1 MHGRYDSDMNI
12 LYEEDGAIKVA
23 SVMADNTTSLQ
34 VETPHGK
41 RAKIKAGN
49 VLLRF
54 AQPPVAGFMEAAEAQ
69 AAELEAD
76 FLWEVSGADE
86 FMFADLA
93 RDYYGHEPSP
103 VEATA
108 VALKLHGSP
117 MYFYKKGKG
126 RYKAA
131 PEENL
136 RAALASEEKKRIQA
150 ETVAGYVRELA
161 AFTLPAAFTPQV
173 VEMLLYHPDKN
184 TLEYKAL
191 DKACAETG
199 LLPTRL
205 LERCGAI
212 PSSHDYH
219 LNRFLREHFPR
230 GPGFPE
236 LGPLHPPGDPA
247 PSDAIAFSI
256 DDAATTEIDDAFS
269 VKRLD
274 NGNWRIGIHIAAP
287 ALGLRPGDALDEI
300 AATRLSTVYMPGRK
314 ITMLPDDVVDHFTLG
329 QDSRCPAVSMYLEV
343 APDLSIVGHE
353 SAVDHVEIAA
363 NLRHDTLEPVF
374 NEDTVLS
381 GMGDYPYKEELLLL
395 WQFAGQLKAGRGKP
409 EGRAN
414 FPDYNFSVENDRVTI
429 TERRRDTPIDRV
441 VSELMIHVNSQWGRQ
456 LAEAEIAAIYR
467 TQDNGKVRMST
478 VAGPHQGLGVSHYIW
493 ASSPLRRYV
502 DLINQRQLVA
512 LLTGATVPYA
522 ARDERLLAAMRGFE
536 LAYEAYGNIQDQMER
551 YWSLRYLLQ
560 EEISVLPA
568 AVVKE
573 NLVRLDG
580 VPLFLRCAGMAEQA
594 PGSRVEVEVGGVD
607 LLELACQ
614 CRFIRPLEK

>member
-1 MHGRYDSDMNI
+1 MNI

-41 RAKIKAGN
+41 RAKIKASN

-54 AQPPVAGFMEAAEAQ
+54 TQPAVTGFMEAAEALV
-69 AAELEAD
+69 AELDAD
-76 FLWEVSGADE
+76 FLWECSGSDE

-103 VEATA
+103 LEAAA

-131 PEENL
+131 PDENL
-136 RAALASEEKKRIQA
+136 KAALASEEKKRLQA

-161 AFTLPAAFTPQV
+161 ASVLPTAFTPQV
-173 VEMLLYHPDKN
+173 VEMLLYRPDKN

-219 LNRFLREHFPR
+219 LNRFLREHFPQ
-230 GPGFPE
+230 GPGFPAV
-236 LGPLHPPGDPA
+236 GPLHPPGDPA
-247 PSDAIAFSI
+247 TSDAVAFSI

-269 VKRLD
+269 VKRLG

-287 ALGLRPGDALDEI
+287 ALGLKPGDALDEI
-300 AATRLSTVYMPGRK
+300 AAQRLSTVYMPGRK
-314 ITMLPDDVVDHFTLG
+314 ITMLPDEVVSHFTLG
-329 QDSRCPAVSMYLEV
+329 QDSRCPALSMYLEV

-353 SAVDHVEIAA
+353 SNLDHVEIAA

-374 NEDTVLS
+374 NEETVLS
-381 GMGDYPYKEELLLL
+381 GAGDYPYKDELLLL
-395 WQFAGQLKAGRGKP
+395 WQFAGQLKTNRGKAD
-409 EGRAN
+409 GRAN
-414 FPDYNFSVENDRVTI
+414 FPDYNFAVENDRVVI

-441 VSELMIHVNSQWGRQ
+441 VSELMIHVNSQWGRK
-456 LAEAEIAAIYR
+456 LAEAGIAAIYR

-512 LLTGATVPYA
+512 LLTGAPAPYT

-536 LAYEAYGNIQDQMER
+536 LAYEAYGSIQDQMER

-560 EEISVLPA
+560 EEISTLPA
-568 AVVKE
+568 TVVKE

-580 VPLFLRCAGMAEQA
+580 VPLFLRCAGMPEQP
-594 PGSRVEVEVGGVD
+594 PGSRVEVEVGAVD

-614 CRFIRPLEK
+614 CRFSHPLEQ